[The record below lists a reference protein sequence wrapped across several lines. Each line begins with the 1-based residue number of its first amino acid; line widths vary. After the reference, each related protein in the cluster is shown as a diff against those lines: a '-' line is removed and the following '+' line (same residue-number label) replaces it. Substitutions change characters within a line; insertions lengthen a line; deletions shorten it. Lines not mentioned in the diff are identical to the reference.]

1 MTRALAYIFS
11 LLFLAAFFCFD
22 LYDENFDSAIPYFA
36 AVLFSLWSPVR
47 TDIIVVSF
55 LSFVTTMAGA
65 YFPLEVDQTITQ
77 VFGQIFVDRSLSV
90 FALVCVTYVCWQR
103 RGISIRL
110 AEMNQILEARVGIS
124 EKEAIEIQQ
133 QLSQVSSELDQ
144 HTVDRRKREKGLRQ
158 AIESYQSLIESLP
171 LNVFQK
177 NSKSKFTFA
186 NARFLETIGKSKREC
201 LGKSDFDLFPKEQA
215 EKYAADDR
223 LVLANG
229 EPLEDIEEHI
239 LRDGK
244 KIYVQVFKAP
254 IRNARKEI
262 IGVQGMFWE
271 VTDRIQAEQRQKE
284 TDARF
289 RRLVNSNIIGIFTG
303 LFDGKILDA
312 NNEFLQLLGYSHI
325 DISENGLR
333 WDELTPPEFHT
344 VDQKMELEIVET
356 GFCRP
361 MEKEYFHKDGHRIPV
376 LVGAV
381 RVNNKTNEA
390 ICSVVDITN
399 QKEAEQ
405 ALKLAKDA
413 ADEANRSKSLFL
425 ANMSHEIRTPLN
437 AIIGLT
443 ELVLEGRLAR
453 EQAEYLKMVKD
464 SGEAL
469 LEIINDILDYS
480 KVQAGKLKLEPEQF
494 SLRTKMGELLRP
506 LSIRAHEKGLSIVL
520 DVAGDV
526 SDKIYGDPVCLRQV
540 VTNLV
545 NNAVKFTEE
554 GEVVVTVTVSDRIE
568 KNMVLHIA
576 VSDTGPGIS
585 TDLRKK
591 IFNAFE
597 QADNTSTRKFGGTGL
612 GLAICSNLVELLG
625 GEIWVESE
633 LGQGSTFHFTSSW
646 EDRTENGNGLFPIE
660 SNLVSSVL
668 IVDQHQ
674 RSLSVLQ
681 KVLQRWD
688 LNVVGF
694 SSADQAFDEI
704 LDSENDYQLM
714 IADERT
720 MEQLSLN
727 RLQQFQKKKT
737 ALKIITLSTK
747 LKAKNGDGESGKPL
761 IESQF
766 NLLKPIQESELFDAI
781 ASVVSPHENITTQFD
796 DGEPYIPSLNILVA
810 EDNLVNQR
818 LAMAILSQRDHFVT
832 LASDGAEA
840 IELATRGDF
849 DLVLMDIQMPN
860 VDGIEATQKI
870 REFELAM
877 DKHTTIIALTAH
889 AGESDRSRCLQAGMD
904 GYVTKPLR
912 PHDLMLEVKRLVKNG
927 DTKVFEEPI
936 SVELQTKLKKK
947 PLQKGS
953 VNWSEALSQTAND
966 EALLMELIEIFRNE
980 SPKIMGELEDAVSAN
995 DLLKIASKAHY
1006 LKGSFRVFC
1015 CEHALDLAQA
1025 LEVLTPD
1032 DDAKAGFK
1040 KLETEYKVVFEEL
1053 TNRKNRVQE

>member
-22 LYDENFDSAIPYFA
+22 LYDKDFDPAIPYFA
-36 AVLFSLWSPVR
+36 AVLFALWSPFR
-47 TDIIVVSF
+47 ADIIVVF
-55 LSFVTTMAGA
+55 LICFVTTMAGG
-65 YFPLEVDQTITQ
+65 YFSLEEDQTITQ
-77 VFGQIFVDRSLSV
+77 SLGRIFVDRSLSI
-90 FALVCVTYVCWQR
+90 FALVCVTYVAWQR

-110 AEMNQILEARVGIS
+110 AEMNQMLEERVGIS
-124 EKEAIEIQQ
+124 EKEATEIQQ
-133 QLSQVSSELDQ
+133 KLSLVSSELDQ
-144 HTVDRRKREKGLRQ
+144 HTVDRRRREKGLRQ

-177 NSKSKFTFA
+177 NSDSKFTFA
-186 NARFLETIGKSKREC
+186 NARFFETIGKQKREC
-201 LGKSDFDLFPKEQA
+201 LGKTDFDLFPKEQA

-223 LVLANG
+223 LVLASG

-239 LRDGK
+239 LGDGK
-244 KIYVQVFKAP
+244 SIYVQVFKAP

-262 IGVQGMFWE
+262 IGIQGMFWE
-271 VTDRIQAEQRQKE
+271 VTDRIQAEQRQRE

-312 NNEFLQLLGYSHI
+312 NDEFLELLGYSR
-325 DISENGLR
+325 DDLRKSELR
-333 WDELTPPEFHT
+333 WDVLTPKEFVH
-344 VDQKMELEIVET
+344 VDQKMESEMIAT

-361 MEKEYFHKDGHRIPV
+361 MEKEYFHKDGRRIPV

-399 QKEAEQ
+399 QKEAER

-443 ELVLEGRLAR
+443 ELVLQSKLAR

-494 SLRTKMGELLRP
+494 SLRTKMGEVLRP

-520 DVAGDV
+520 DIAGDV
-526 SDKIYGDPVCLRQV
+526 PDKIFGDPICLRQV
-540 VTNLV
+540 ITNLV
-545 NNAVKFTEE
+545 SNAVKFTEA
-554 GEVVVTVTVSDRIE
+554 GEVVVTVAISDRVE
-568 KNMVLHIA
+568 KETVLHIA

-585 TDLRKK
+585 SDLRTK
-591 IFNAFE
+591 IFHAFE

-633 LGQGSTFHFTSSW
+633 IGQGSTFHFTSNW

-660 SNLVSSVL
+660 NNLISSVV
-668 IVDQHQ
+668 IVDEHP
-674 RSLSVLQ
+674 RSLAVLQ
-681 KVLQRWD
+681 KILQRWD

-694 SSADQAFDEI
+694 SDANLAIDEV
-704 LDSENDYQLM
+704 LNPENNYQLM
-714 IADERT
+714 IADENT
-720 MEQLSLN
+720 LMKLSSG
-727 RLQQFQKKKT
+727 RLRQFKKEKDS
-737 ALKIITLSTK
+737 LKVITLSTN
-747 LKAKNGDGESGKPL
+747 LTAKQNATESVQGP
-761 IESQF
+761 IDSEF

-781 ASVVSPHENITTQFD
+781 ASVVSPTENITTQFD
-796 DGEPYIPSLNILVA
+796 DGEPFVPSLKILVA

-818 LAMAILSQRDHFVT
+818 LAMAILSQRDHDVT

-840 IELATRGDF
+840 VEQATAGDF
-849 DLVLMDIQMPN
+849 DLILMDIQMPN
-860 VDGIEATQKI
+860 VDGIEATEKI
-870 REFELAM
+870 REFESNVG
-877 DKHTTIIALTAH
+877 KHTTIIALTAH

-912 PHDLMLEVKRLVKNG
+912 PHDLMLEVKRLVKKG
-927 DTKVFEEPI
+927 DTKVFDETT
-936 SVELQTKLKKK
+936 SVDLQTELEKE
-947 PLQKGS
+947 PLQNGS
-953 VNWSEALSQTAND
+953 VNWKEALNQTAGD
-966 EALLMELIEIFRNE
+966 EDLLWELIEIFRDE
-980 SPKIMGELEDAVSAN
+980 SPNIMQELENAVDAE
-995 DLLKIASKAHY
+995 DLKEVASKAHY
-1006 LKGSFRVFC
+1006 LKGSFRVFS
-1015 CEHALDLAQA
+1015 CERALDLAQA
-1025 LEVLTPD
+1025 LEKLTDED
-1032 DDAKAGFK
+1032 DVNAKFNELK
-1040 KLETEYKVVFEEL
+1040 VEYEVVFDEL
-1053 TNRKNRVQE
+1053 TNWKKLP